1 MSDNGAPTTL
11 WTAKDA
17 ERATSGTTD
26 GDWMASGVSIDTR
39 AIEPGDLF
47 TAIRGPNHDGH
58 DHVADALAKGAAAA
72 MVERRFEGL
81 PQSEGLLR
89 VADTEQGLRD
99 LAAAARARTNAK
111 ICAVT
116 GSVGKT
122 GTKELLSAALGAH
135 GKVTATQGNLNNH
148 YGLPLSLAR
157 MPADSDFGVFEMGMN
172 HAGEI
177 TPLSKL
183 AKPHV
188 AMITSIAPVHI
199 EYFDNLESIANAKA
213 EIFDGLEPGG
223 TVILNRDT
231 PFFDLLADKAKA
243 AGAGM
248 VWGFGVHSFANAR
261 LLAYEPDIDGAHVE
275 ATIGS
280 SHIKYRLAMR
290 GKHWALN
297 SMAVLVAAQAM
308 GVDLE
313 VAAAALNNVTPPKGR
328 GLIIPVHVE
337 GGTFNIIDET
347 YNASPIAVRAA
358 FDVLAGTKP
367 GRGGRR
373 IVVLG
378 DMLELGDETENAH
391 LSLVDDI
398 VAHDFDMVFV
408 CGQYMADVLDAL
420 PEDMQ
425 GARACT
431 SSKLIEKLTPHIRA
445 GDLVLVKGSAG
456 SHMGI
461 IVDALR
467 ALGATTSG
475 EGTA

>member
-1 MSDNGAPTTL
+1 MSNSGTPTTL
-11 WTAKDA
+11 WTAKQA
-17 ERATSGTTD
+17 ERATKGTTD
-26 GDWMASGVSIDTR
+26 GEWIASGVSIDTR

-81 PQSEGLLR
+81 PQSEGLLK

-99 LAAAARARTNAK
+99 LAAAARARTDAK

-135 GKVTATQGNLNNH
+135 GKVTSTQGNLNNH

-177 TPLSKL
+177 SPLSKL

-188 AMITSIAPVHI
+188 AMITTIAPVHI
-199 EYFDNLESIANAKA
+199 EYFDNLEGIANAKA

-231 PFFDLLADKAKA
+231 PFFDHLADKAKA

-280 SHIKYRLAMR
+280 RHIKYRLAMR

-328 GLIIPVHVE
+328 GLVIPVQVE

-347 YNASPIAVRAA
+347 YNASPVAVRAA
-358 FDVLAGTKP
+358 FEVLAGTKP

-378 DMLELGDETENAH
+378 DMLELGDETEHAH
-391 LSLVDDI
+391 MSLVDEI
-398 VAHDFDMVFV
+398 VAHDFDMAFV
-408 CGQYMADVLDAL
+408 CGQYMADVHDDL

>member
-1 MSDNGAPTTL
+1 MSERAATSEL
-11 WTAKDA
+11 WTAADA
-17 ERATSGTTD
+17 ERATQGKTE
-26 GDWMASGVSIDTR
+26 GDWVASGVSIDTR

-58 DHVADALAKGAAAA
+58 DHVEDALAKGAAAA

-81 PQSEGLLR
+81 PSRGGLLK

-99 LAAAARARTNAK
+99 LAAAARARTQAK
-111 ICAVT
+111 ICGVT

-122 GTKELLSAALGAH
+122 GTKELLKAALGVA

-157 MPADSDFGVFEMGMN
+157 MPADSDFGIFEMGMN

-177 TPLSKL
+177 SPLSKL

-188 AMITSIAPVHI
+188 ALITTIAPVHI
-199 EYFDNLESIANAKA
+199 EYFDSLEGIADAKA

-231 PFFDLLADKAKA
+231 PYFDHLAEKAKA

-261 LLAYEPDIDGAHVE
+261 LLAYEPDIDGAVVE

-280 SHIKYRLAMR
+280 HHLRYRLAMR

-308 GVDLE
+308 GVDLD
-313 VAAAALNNVTPPKGR
+313 VAADALKNVTPPKGR
-328 GLIIPVHVE
+328 GLVIPVHVE
-337 GGTFNIIDET
+337 DGAFNIIDET

-391 LSLVDDI
+391 MSLVDEI
-398 VAHDFDMVFV
+398 VAHDFDLAFT
-408 CGQYMADVLDAL
+408 CGQYMSDVVDAL
-420 PEDMQ
+420 PEDLQ

-431 SSKLIEKLTPHIRA
+431 SSKLIDKLTPHVRA

-461 IVDALR
+461 IVEALR
-467 ALGATTSG
+467 ALGAKATDG
-475 EGTA
+475 GNA

>member
-1 MSDNGAPTTL
+1 MSNNGTPKTL

-17 ERATSGTTD
+17 ERATSGTSD
-26 GDWMASGVSIDTR
+26 GDWTASGVSIDTR

-47 TAIRGPNHDGH
+47 TALRGPNHDGH
-58 DHVADALAKGAAAA
+58 DYVADALAKGAAAV
-72 MVERRFEGL
+72 MVERRFEEIA
-81 PQSEGLLR
+81 PSEGLLK
-89 VADTEQGLRD
+89 VEDTEQGLRD
-99 LAAAARARTNAK
+99 LAAAARARTHAK

-122 GTKELLSAALGAH
+122 GTKELLSAALGAQ
-135 GKVTATQGNLNNH
+135 GKVTATEGNLNNH

-177 TPLSKL
+177 SPLSKL
-183 AKPHV
+183 AQPHV
-188 AMITSIAPVHI
+188 AIITTIAPVHI
-199 EYFDNLESIANAKA
+199 EYFDGLEDIANAKA

-231 PFFDLLADKAKA
+231 PFFDLLAEKAKA

-280 SHIKYRLAMR
+280 SHIKYRLSMR

-313 VAAAALNNVTPPKGR
+313 VAAAALNSVTPPKGR
-328 GLIIPVHVE
+328 GLFIPVQVK
-337 GGTFNIIDET
+337 GGNFNIIDET
-347 YNASPIAVRAA
+347 YNASPIAMRAA

-391 LSLVDDI
+391 MSLVDDI
-398 VAHDFDMVFV
+398 VAHDFDMAFV

-431 SSKLIEKLTPHIRA
+431 SSKLIDRLTPHVRA

-467 ALGATTSG
+467 ALGASTSG